1 MKMLQAIEGITPE
14 MLWIFLFVAVGLG
27 TLVITGDKVIDVF
40 RRQHERN
47 RMRQNGREIAEEIS
61 LKVIEKMEPRFA
73 EVNKKLTN
81 DKTLIEDHTKK
92 LLLLTNRLNTWE
104 DGQKAQ
110 CRGVLA
116 LLSHEINGNSID
128 KLKAAQDGINNY
140 LIER

>member
-1 MKMLQAIEGITPE
+1 MGMQPIEGITPE
-14 MLWIFLFVAVGLG
+14 MIWTFLIVLVGLG
-27 TLVITGDKVIDVF
+27 SLIIIGDKVIDVF

-47 RMRQNGREIAEEIS
+47 KVRQNGQEIADEIS
-61 LKVIEKMEPRFA
+61 RKVFEKLEPRFA
-73 EVNKKLTN
+73 EVDRKLSN
-81 DKTLIEDHTKK
+81 DKTLIEDHTQK
-92 LLLLTNRLNTWE
+92 LLLLTNRINNWE
-104 DGQKAQ
+104 TGQKAQ

>member
-1 MKMLQAIEGITPE
+1 MHTLEGITPD
-14 MLWIFLFVAVGLG
+14 MIWTFLIVLAGLG
-27 TLVITGDKVIDVF
+27 ALIVAGDKVIDVF
-40 RRQHERN
+40 RRQHQRSLI
-47 RMRQNGREIAEEIS
+47 RQRGPEIAEEIS
-61 LKVIEKMEPRFA
+61 RKVLEKMEPRLN
-73 EVNKKLTN
+73 EMDRKLSN
-81 DKTLIEDHTKK
+81 DKALIEDHTKK

>member
-1 MKMLQAIEGITPE
+1 MKMHTLEGITPD
-14 MLWIFLFVAVGLG
+14 MIWTFLIVLAGLG
-27 TLVITGDKVIDVF
+27 ALIVAGDKVIDVF
-40 RRQHERN
+40 RRQHQRSLI
-47 RMRQNGREIAEEIS
+47 RQRGPEIAEEIS
-61 LKVIEKMEPRFA
+61 RKVLEKMEPRLN
-73 EVNKKLTN
+73 EMDRKLSN
-81 DKTLIEDHTKK
+81 DKALIEDHTKK

>member
-1 MKMLQAIEGITPE
+1 MQAIEGITPDGI
-14 MLWIFLFVAVGLG
+14 WTFLIVLAGFSALI
-27 TLVITGDKVIDVF
+27 ITGDKVIDVF
-40 RRQHERN
+40 RRQHQRSQV
-47 RMRQNGREIAEEIS
+47 RRSSPEIAEEIS
-61 LKVIEKMEPRFA
+61 RKVFEKLEPRFA
-73 EVNKKLTN
+73 EVDRKLSS
-81 DKTLIEDHTKK
+81 DKSQIDDHAKK

-128 KLKAAQDGINNY
+128 KLKAAQDGINDY